1 MAKSTRLN
9 KMKKG
14 NINQF
19 DEQNE
24 RKRNK
29 STELIKNAVD
39 YLLSIGDVLSI
50 NNVSKETIRLDPDK
64 KGLSVHAFRNKKL
77 THIQSLMKEYKI
89 GKYSGLI
96 ISEID
101 NKPDI
106 NHMLKINKENEE
118 LIDRNRKLVKLGYLL
133 TIEDKKK
140 IIESYVSQ
148 NKEINEHSFKSFLE
162 EYQLLDFIRDFRN
175 IIFQFKYIQGNKYA
189 W

>member
-1 MAKSTRLN
+1 
-9 KMKKG
+9 MKKG

-106 NHMLKINKENEE
+106 NYMLKINKENEE
-118 LIDRNRKLVKLGYLL
+118 LKKENKKL
-133 TIEDKKK
+133 EKK
-140 IIESYVSQ
+140 IENLITLNEEMKIEIMKLRGKCIELELK
-148 NKEINEHSFKSFLE
+148 NKLNMPIPKNNN
-162 EYQLLDFIRDFRN
+162 Y
-175 IIFQFKYIQGNKYA
+175 
-189 W
+189 